1 MFNDQNV
8 MCLRFQKGWSKLMRI
23 LLVSRAWEILMLY
36 WQMKITFWAG
46 HREFC
51 YVGRWIVCLR
61 QIQLAVYFIDRQEHN
76 GEIISKMKNQYSE
89 SVKSAEKAVIGM
101 TIDLVT
107 DYIRKESGFNLTCHD
122 SKFTTRWK
130 IKEKYQLIYIFEI
143 TSMRNVCL
151 RNMLVIIISEHFKDW
166 IVLILFF
173 LCCLDTFGVVYIWV
187 LNDLKNLNLKFLK
200 NIILS
205 SLVYSH

>member
-1 MFNDQNV
+1 
-8 MCLRFQKGWSKLMRI
+8 
-23 LLVSRAWEILMLY
+23 
-36 WQMKITFWAG
+36 
-46 HREFC
+46 
-51 YVGRWIVCLR
+51 
-61 QIQLAVYFIDRQEHN
+61 
-76 GEIISKMKNQYSE
+76 MKNQRTTKLSGLVSE

-107 DYIRKESGFNLTCHD
+107 DYIRKESGFNLTHHD
-122 SKFTTRWK
+122 SKLTTRIWISMTEFFVIMNLFTTRWK

-143 TSMRNVCL
+143 TIMRNVCL